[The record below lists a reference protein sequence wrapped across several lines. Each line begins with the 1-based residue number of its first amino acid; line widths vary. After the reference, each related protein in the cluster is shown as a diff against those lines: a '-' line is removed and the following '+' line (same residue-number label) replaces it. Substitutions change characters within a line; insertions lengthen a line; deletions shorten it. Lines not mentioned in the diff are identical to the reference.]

1 MFAARRTLSL
11 LRAPPAGGGC
21 ACAASR
27 RYSAHA
33 PAMVEYLATSG
44 TTDAIYHVN
53 LSDIVRQHQRW
64 VDELP
69 RVTPHYAVKCN
80 PDMHVLRTLADL
92 GCGFDCAS
100 VTEMD
105 ALLDLDVA
113 PDRIVLY
120 GEEHAARVRDVASK
134 VYADYKSKKGA
145 ADADVGGGRQRKRE
159 RRRRQRK
166 KRGRSHKQRRR
177 GQKRNSLKK
186 KRT

>member
-44 TTDAIYHVN
+44 TTDAFYHVN

-120 GEEHAARVRDVASK
+120 GQSVGSGPSCSLAGRAEKVQQLPPRRPRGKGAVIAPSPAAR
-134 VYADYKSKKGA
+134 
-145 ADADVGGGRQRKRE
+145 KRL
-159 RRRRQRK
+159 
-166 KRGRSHKQRRR
+166 S
-177 GQKRNSLKK
+177 NCS
-186 KRT
+186 